1 MFPRPGKPV
10 RNCGFTPQRSEECGL
25 WRPLISCINS
35 RPIVVVYGLLSAT
48 ALGAVD
54 FTKMDGKYWCDADF
68 FCFYAEFHADFT
80 VIVWLH
86 GEFMQNLWSLIVDF
100 RTYYGEQVFFGV
112 ENTTSMKIGMYTING
127 FTVNRKTSFFALI
140 GWWMLMGRRLI
151 KVSVM
156 EEQVSRWNYQ
166 SYTKTGTS
174 LLFYLPK
181 QHRYHLQQ
189 SQEWIVYTL
198 GFKCTLPII
207 LRLFLG
213 SQLFLWLEYII
224 LDPDYMMIY
233 YMITYKIMQLYIHSD
248 RCICKHALKKQM

>member
-1 MFPRPGKPV
+1 
-10 RNCGFTPQRSEECGL
+10 
-25 WRPLISCINS
+25 
-35 RPIVVVYGLLSAT
+35 
-48 ALGAVD
+48 
-54 FTKMDGKYWCDADF
+54 
-68 FCFYAEFHADFT
+68 
-80 VIVWLH
+80 
-86 GEFMQNLWSLIVDF
+86 MQNLWSLIVDF

-127 FTVNRKTSFFALI
+127 FTVNRKTCFFALV
-140 GWWMLMGRRLI
+140 GCWMLMGRRLI